1 MSELFVRPVVL
12 TFDIKS
18 VVLLGLDIV
27 RIFGNPIKR
36 YFDILFNAL
45 SVSSIQSTTTKVK
58 VMGRNQW
65 SRLLHRF
72 HPGT

>member
-1 MSELFVRPVVL
+1 MSKLFVGPVVL
-12 TFDIKS
+12 TLDNS
-18 VVLLGLDIV
+18 VVLDIV
-27 RIFGNPIKR
+27 RIFGNPIKQ
-36 YFDILFNAL
+36 YFDILFNAI

-72 HPGT
+72 YDIMS